1 LRATNRPDRGS
12 AVTPVP
18 AIGPEPA
25 VDPAPEV
32 TSAPDTTQAP
42 PVAGATGGAGP
53 AGPGRRSLR
62 RDRQRRAVMAGRV
75 LIVVVVLGIMQGVN
89 AWKGDLVMP
98 APWSVVTSG
107 WDQIADGTLPHAL
120 VQSLA
125 VFGIGFA
132 ASAVTGILFG
142 VIIGG
147 FKTVERV
154 FDPFI
159 NALNATPRV
168 AFIPLIIVW
177 VGLGVEAKIV
187 ITWVSAVV
195 PILINAAAGVKEA
208 DADLTEMARSLG
220 VRKWTLFSRVLVP
233 GALPS
238 ILTGLRIGSAL
249 AILGTV
255 VSELYTQQAG
265 LGGLL
270 VNDSN
275 NFEMARY
282 FAVVVVLGALGI
294 VVTALLRAAENYFY
308 RWRVDHREAR

>member
-1 LRATNRPDRGS
+1 MTGTDSALSTGS
-12 AVTPVP
+12 AGGTGALPGAVAAP
-18 AIGPEPA
+18 AAPGA
-25 VDPAPEV
+25 VGQDGNV
-32 TSAPDTTQAP
+32 
-42 PVAGATGGAGP
+42 
-53 AGPGRRSLR
+53 GRRRAR
-62 RDRQRRAVMAGRV
+62 RDRQRRVAIAWQV
-75 LIVVVVLGIMQGVN
+75 LIVLAILGIMQGVN

-107 WDQIADGTLPHAL
+107 WAQIKDGTLPKAL
-120 VQSLA
+120 LQSLE
-125 VFGIGFA
+125 VFGIGFGVSA
-132 ASAVTGILFG
+132 ASGILFG

-147 FKTVERV
+147 FRTVERV

-187 ITWVSAVV
+187 VCWVSAVL
-195 PILINAAAGVKEA
+195 PILINSASGVREA
-208 DADLTEMARSLG
+208 DADLTEMARSFG
-220 VRKWTLFSRVLVP
+220 VRKWALFFRILVP

-275 NFEMARY
+275 NFEMSRY

-294 VVTALLRAAENYFY
+294 VVTALLRAAEKYFY
-308 RWRVDHREAR
+308 RWRVDHREVR

>member
-1 LRATNRPDRGS
+1 MLAADRPGPDGVAATSSVSGTDGGPSPDGMAGRDG
-12 AVTPVP
+12 
-18 AIGPEPA
+18 
-25 VDPAPEV
+25 
-32 TSAPDTTQAP
+32 
-42 PVAGATGGAGP
+42 VAGTGTGPDGAG
-53 AGPGRRSLR
+53 AQVSRRRAR
-62 RDRQRRAVMAGRV
+62 RDRQRRVIVTWQV
-75 LIVVVVLGIMQGVN
+75 LLVLAVLGIMQGVN

-98 APWSVVTSG
+98 APGSVVISG
-107 WDQIADGTLPHAL
+107 WDQITDGTLPHAL
-120 VQSLA
+120 VQTLT
-125 VFGIGFA
+125 VFGIGFGVSA
-132 ASAVTGILFG
+132 ASGIILG

-147 FKTVERV
+147 FKMVERV

-195 PILINAAAGVKEA
+195 PILINSAAGVKEA

-220 VRKWTLFSRVLVP
+220 VRRWTLFSRVLVP

-282 FAVVVVLGALGI
+282 FAVVVVLGALGV
-294 VVTALLRAAENYFY
+294 VVTTLLRAAESYFY
-308 RWRVDHREAR
+308 RWRVDHREVR

>member
-1 LRATNRPDRGS
+1 LSAAEWSDRGG
-12 AVTPVP
+12 AP
-18 AIGPEPA
+18 AIA
-25 VDPAPEV
+25 APGG
-32 TSAPDTTQAP
+32 TGAP
-42 PVAGATGGAGP
+42 GAARK
-53 AGPGRRSLR
+53 AR
-62 RDRQRRAVMAGRV
+62 RDRRRRV
-75 LIVVVVLGIMQGVN
+75 VLLWQVFIVVAIFAIMWGVN
-89 AWKGDLVMP
+89 AWQGDLVMP
-98 APWSVVTSG
+98 TPWSVVQSG
-107 WDQIADGTLPHAL
+107 WDQIKDGSLTAAFL
-120 VQSLA
+120 QSIR
-125 VFGIGFA
+125 VFGIGFGISIA
-132 ASAVTGILFG
+132 TGVTAG

-195 PILINAAAGVKEA
+195 PILINSAAGVKEA
-208 DADLTEMARSLG
+208 DADLTEMARSYG
-220 VRKWTLFSRVLVP
+220 VRGWTLFSRVLVP

-294 VVTALLRAAENYFY
+294 VVTSLLRTAENYFY
-308 RWRVDHREAR
+308 KWRIDHREVK